1 MRIGETIIKDE
12 LSWCLNKFSQLLLN
26 EMYEHQEGEFE

>member
-1 MRIGETIIKDE
+1 MSIKEVITTDE

-26 EMYEHQEGEFE
+26 EMYGDQ